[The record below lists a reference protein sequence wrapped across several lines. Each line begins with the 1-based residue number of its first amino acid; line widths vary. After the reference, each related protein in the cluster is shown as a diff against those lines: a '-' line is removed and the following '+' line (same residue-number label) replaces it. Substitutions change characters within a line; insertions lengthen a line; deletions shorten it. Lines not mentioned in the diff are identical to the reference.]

1 MQPSV
6 SVLAALALL
15 AAPSYAEMAQNPAQG
30 PPQGHA
36 LGGSLSAALQRAKPV
51 VVGPQVVLGTQDP
64 ELRPYPS
71 EGDAERLAAVDRG
84 LAWLASRQESRD
96 GSMAVGDA
104 SPGGRAPLAITA
116 FSALAWMSGGSTLTR
131 GAHQENIKRAI
142 EYLLANTQ
150 RDADPHPGY
159 IKDQGDELS
168 RTHGHGLATL
178 ALAEAYTV
186 SPNSPLGRKI
196 GEALKAAV
204 RRIEISQGAEGG
216 WYYEPY
222 RTIQHEG
229 SVTVALLQALRAADD
244 VGVHVNPD
252 TIARAIDY
260 MGKLQILVAEPG
272 EGSSKLG
279 GFRYGLGDSKT
290 SVALTAAG
298 LATLQAA
305 GVYSGPAFEEGY
317 DYVWRQLLVR
327 TEDPIGNESA
337 FPYYERFYLS
347 QALWHLRDTK
357 RYRSWA
363 EPVMRQLIDLQQA
376 SGAWQDVRYTNGMA
390 QRNRYG
396 SAYATAC
403 NVLFLT
409 LPDDTLPVFHR

>member
-1 MQPSV
+1 MQLFA
-6 SVLAALALL
+6 SVLVASLLL
-15 AAPSYAEMAQNPAQG
+15 ATTSSMAPVPDRPLIAGVQRT
-30 PPQGHA
+30 
-36 LGGSLSAALQRAKPV
+36 GSVTGSFTEPI
-51 VVGPQVVLGTQDP
+51 VVGPKIQSGADDP

-71 EGDAERLAAVDRG
+71 EGDGERVESIRRALD
-84 LAWLASRQESRD
+84 WLASRQESRD

-104 SPGGRAPLAITA
+104 SADSRAPLAITA
-116 FSALAWMSGGSTLTR
+116 FTALAWMAGGSTLNR
-131 GAHQENIKRAI
+131 GPHQQNVTRAI
-142 EYLLANTQ
+142 EYLLASVQ
-150 RDADPHPGY
+150 GDADPYPGF
-159 IKDQGDELS
+159 IEDQGDKLS

-186 SPNSPLGRKI
+186 SPGTPLGRKI

-204 RRIEISQGAEGG
+204 NRIEISQGAEGG
-216 WYYEPY
+216 WYYEAY
-222 RTIQHEG
+222 RSIQHEG

-252 TIARAIDY
+252 TIARAVDY
-260 MGKLQILVAEPG
+260 MGKLQILELRQG
-272 EGSSKLG
+272 EDSSKLG
-279 GFRYGLGDSKT
+279 GFRYGLGDPKT

-317 DYVWRQLLVR
+317 DYLWRQLLVR
-327 TEDPIGNESA
+327 SENPIGNESP

-357 RYRSWA
+357 RYRAWA
-363 EPVMRQLIDLQQA
+363 EPEMRELLGLQLA
-376 SGAWQDVRYTNGMA
+376 NGSWQDVRYANGMA
-390 QRNRYG
+390 QRNLYG
-396 SAYATAC
+396 AVYATAC
-403 NVLFLT
+403 NVLFLA